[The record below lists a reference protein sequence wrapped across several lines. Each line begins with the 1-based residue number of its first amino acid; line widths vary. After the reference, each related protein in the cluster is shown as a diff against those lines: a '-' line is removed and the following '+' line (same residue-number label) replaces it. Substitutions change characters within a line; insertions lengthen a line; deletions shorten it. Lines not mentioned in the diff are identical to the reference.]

1 MRINKTAILL
11 WAAGSFSFSAA
22 NADVSVVTSI
32 KPVHSLVSG
41 VMEGVGTPTVII
53 EGAGSPHTY
62 SLKPSQARQLQD
74 ADLVFWMG
82 DELETFL
89 EGPIKNIAKSA
100 TSIKLI
106 DSHGLKKIKFREG
119 GMFDAHDDH
128 DDHGGHDDH
137 GHGEH
142 AFEWA
147 GVFELSAG
155 TYNWTFAKVD
165 GDYADPAMKMVILK
179 SGDIEASEE
188 MAETLMSSE
197 KAESKKS
204 GNKLVAGEMAYA
216 LNFDASKNTTT
227 FPVEISSG
235 GKFTF
240 FTEHMPFEF
249 EANEHFFKDASGND
263 VEPIAQEPDADHHGH
278 DDHGHDKHAKDDH
291 DDHGHDKHAKDD
303 HDDHGHDKHAKD
315 DHDDHGHDKHAKGG
329 HDDHGHGEFD
339 PHVWLDPINAKAIV
353 HEIEEALVKVDPKN
367 AKKYEANADRIA
379 KEMDKLVEELREQL
393 KPVQEKGFIVFHD
406 AYQYFEQRFGVSAI
420 GSITVSPEVM
430 PGAERVSELRKKIM
444 DLSATCVFSEPQF
457 EPKLVK
463 TLVEGTG
470 ARTGVLDPL
479 GASLTKGPDLYS
491 QLVREMAS
499 SLKNCLSAKG

>member
-32 KPVHSLVSG
+32 KPVHSLVSS

-119 GMFDAHDDH
+119 GMFDEHDDH
-128 DDHGGHDDH
+128 DDHGG
-137 GHGEH
+137 
-142 AFEWA
+142 
-147 GVFELSAG
+147 
-155 TYNWTFAKVD
+155 
-165 GDYADPAMKMVILK
+165 
-179 SGDIEASEE
+179 
-188 MAETLMSSE
+188 
-197 KAESKKS
+197 
-204 GNKLVAGEMAYA
+204 
-216 LNFDASKNTTT
+216 
-227 FPVEISSG
+227 
-235 GKFTF
+235 
-240 FTEHMPFEF
+240 
-249 EANEHFFKDASGND
+249 
-263 VEPIAQEPDADHHGH
+263 
-278 DDHGHDKHAKDDH
+278 
-291 DDHGHDKHAKDD
+291 

-457 EPKLVK
+457 EPKLLR

-491 QLVREMAS
+491 QLVREMAN
-499 SLKNCLSAKG
+499 SLKRCLSAKS

>member
-1 MRINKTAILL
+1 MRVNKTAILL
-11 WAAGSFSFSAA
+11 WAISSFSFTAA

-41 VMEGVGTPTVII
+41 VMEGVSSPIVII

-62 SLKPSQARQLQD
+62 SLKPSQARQLQN

-89 EGPIKNIAKSA
+89 EGPIKNIAKRA
-100 TSIKLI
+100 KSIKLI

-119 GMFDAHDDH
+119 GMFEGHDDH
-128 DDHGGHDDH
+128 DDHG
-137 GHGEH
+137 
-142 AFEWA
+142 
-147 GVFELSAG
+147 
-155 TYNWTFAKVD
+155 
-165 GDYADPAMKMVILK
+165 
-179 SGDIEASEE
+179 
-188 MAETLMSSE
+188 
-197 KAESKKS
+197 
-204 GNKLVAGEMAYA
+204 
-216 LNFDASKNTTT
+216 
-227 FPVEISSG
+227 
-235 GKFTF
+235 
-240 FTEHMPFEF
+240 
-249 EANEHFFKDASGND
+249 
-263 VEPIAQEPDADHHGH
+263 GH

-303 HDDHGHDKHAKD
+303 
-315 DHDDHGHDKHAKGG
+315 

-430 PGAERVSELRKKIM
+430 PGAERVSELRKKIT

-491 QLVREMAS
+491 QLIREMAS
-499 SLKNCLSAKG
+499 SLKDCLSAKS

>member
-32 KPVHSLVSG
+32 KPVHSLVSS

-119 GMFDAHDDH
+119 GMFDEHDDH
-128 DDHGGHDDH
+128 DDHGG
-137 GHGEH
+137 
-142 AFEWA
+142 
-147 GVFELSAG
+147 
-155 TYNWTFAKVD
+155 
-165 GDYADPAMKMVILK
+165 
-179 SGDIEASEE
+179 
-188 MAETLMSSE
+188 
-197 KAESKKS
+197 
-204 GNKLVAGEMAYA
+204 
-216 LNFDASKNTTT
+216 
-227 FPVEISSG
+227 
-235 GKFTF
+235 
-240 FTEHMPFEF
+240 
-249 EANEHFFKDASGND
+249 
-263 VEPIAQEPDADHHGH
+263 
-278 DDHGHDKHAKDDH
+278 
-291 DDHGHDKHAKDD
+291 

-406 AYQYFEQRFGVSAI
+406 AYQYFEKRFGVSAI

-444 DLSATCVFSEPQF
+444 DLSAACVFSEPQF

-479 GASLTKGPDLYS
+479 GTSLTKGPDLYP
-491 QLVREMAS
+491 QLVREMAR
-499 SLKNCLSAKG
+499 SLKECLSAKG

>member
-1 MRINKTAILL
+1 MRVNKTAILL
-11 WAAGSFSFSAA
+11 WAISSFSFTAA

-41 VMEGVGTPTVII
+41 VMEGVSSPIVII

-100 TSIKLI
+100 KSVKLT

-119 GMFDAHDDH
+119 GMFEGHDDH

-137 GHGEH
+137 
-142 AFEWA
+142 
-147 GVFELSAG
+147 
-155 TYNWTFAKVD
+155 D
-165 GDYADPAMKMVILK
+165 
-179 SGDIEASEE
+179 
-188 MAETLMSSE
+188 
-197 KAESKKS
+197 
-204 GNKLVAGEMAYA
+204 
-216 LNFDASKNTTT
+216 
-227 FPVEISSG
+227 
-235 GKFTF
+235 
-240 FTEHMPFEF
+240 
-249 EANEHFFKDASGND
+249 
-263 VEPIAQEPDADHHGH
+263 
-278 DDHGHDKHAKDDH
+278 HDKHAKDD
-291 DDHGHDKHAKDD
+291 
-303 HDDHGHDKHAKD
+303 
-315 DHDDHGHDKHAKGG
+315 

-430 PGAERVSELRKKIM
+430 PGAERVSELRKKIT

-479 GASLTKGPDLYS
+479 GASLT
-491 QLVREMAS
+491 
-499 SLKNCLSAKG
+499 